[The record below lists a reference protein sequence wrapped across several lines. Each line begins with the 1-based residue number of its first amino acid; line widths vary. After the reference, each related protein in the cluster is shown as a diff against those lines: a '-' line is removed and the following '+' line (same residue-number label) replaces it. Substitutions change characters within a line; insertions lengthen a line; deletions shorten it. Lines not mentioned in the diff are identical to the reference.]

1 MNNSTWQHPYVNIFK
16 HFDIGSTKKC
26 VKQGDVTALMDR
38 DLKSTVFRIR
48 GLVPANNYIQ
58 FPAQLSNQNLALTGH
73 LFYVL
78 FRPIYD
84 KFFSIHIDILTHE
97 QHVVRISLSNL
108 FREVKATQTCIQ
120 FPYISTNTNIH
131 WTILCFDLESILL
144 TYMTNQHYHMIKSFQ
159 LCGNMMVKNCF
170 SSQFFYEPGL
180 SNHKIK
186 QNRSKQSCIR
196 SLPRELSYPVGKDE
210 SWHDKYDFIMIPNSS
225 SSLIDENSDETLNT
239 IGDVRVQTSRELNK
253 TDEPISQSLTNSTL
267 NTENTISPRDNQN
280 NWQTNMNSTN
290 GFPSLPTMHESSL
303 PLTSSHHNDDGI
315 HLFVN
320 PQTISSTNSIHDDLN
335 FDLALTTDRSQQ
347 SHLPDPILRLRTVI
361 GLGNRISNSRNLLW
375 TQDGNYVLYP
385 SNAIVVQMHVETQQ
399 QWFFIGHTDKV
410 SAIAFNGNS
419 SLLATT
425 QTGPNGILRLWKFE
439 TRRCICVVR
448 VPGTCNLHALDFGIR
463 NLSDSSS
470 TLVVVGHGEQPQQSR
485 TVICVYNTL
494 NAHKG
499 SIELI
504 CRTTTDASITHIRF
518 VPYDSTRFLSI
529 GSDNIR
535 FWRIKNGN
543 DLKSMSIS
551 VDDIDQ
557 LEYTDIQFEH
567 LSNNKLNELIV
578 YISSKSGHILEL
590 LYDERRVIKIHRL
603 LPIKRSNGSTDKIT
617 MANGPS
623 IGICAFTCT
632 SNFSITGSNDGY
644 VRVWSNDFT
653 HVYIEAKHD
662 QAICGLMTSHDQT
675 RVLIATV
682 SGTLGILNL
691 VNKEHINLIRAHTQY
706 VTDIDYDDTRKQMI
720 SVGQDG
726 TIRIWCFRTGKQL
739 SEFTAERETPV
750 IVTYAPNRQTF
761 ACGFDNGTIKI
772 FELSTSIISAEITH
786 HTIGITG
793 LLYAHNGGRLIS
805 SDEEGNLC
813 LLDANDSYKL
823 QRTVA
828 KALSILRKGITTLS
842 ISPDGKHTAYVG
854 PTEFV
859 VTIVETNSLNQTL
872 RIDISSCT
880 LISNDRRS
888 ITSTESALFVRF
900 APNRQLLVATTNFK
914 LLKFDSYTGKLLNI
928 INNIHKC
935 TFDCL
940 TLSSDSQY
948 LVTGGDNMIKF
959 WDDANFQSF
968 VGHSEPIR
976 KVFFTDDNM
985 HIVSIGDSIFIWDVL
1000 AWTTPRPALLNN
1012 IQSTVPSKI
1021 HERIPILSTLDNN
1034 GQPRNPPEPFQYTQ
1048 QTNGHTAQAITRS
1061 LSNSELDKN
1070 LSTSQGQKKINN
1082 KKLVTK
1088 QIDNIPMIRRH
1099 FIQRI
1104 NHSQLAK
1111 KRYIAPINKESL
1123 KLKSIIGYNGN
1134 GRENLV
1140 WHAHSGFFA
1149 YSVGCNVIVENLN
1162 NNHQTILTGHT
1173 EEISTITLSNDITV
1187 LASAQCSI
1195 IMNKD
1200 DLQTKIIIW
1209 DIKMLQQKLY
1219 LHQSVHAIQSM
1230 AFSRDDR
1237 FLITMGDYRKPL
1249 LSLWSTHDYTNLLN
1263 WQDESS
1269 SIYMNCLAWNPMRA
1283 NEFCLGCSN
1292 SCIRFCSIIEQ
1303 TNETNIRLQVINGQ
1317 IPLSINEHIKNSCE
1331 ITSCVYLISNSQ
1343 LVLCSTN
1350 SGFVTCWNT
1359 RTNSCLLHWKAD
1371 SNEICYMTT
1380 IKYKLLTGSSNGCLR
1395 LWNIENLEVN
1405 LGQTNNN
1412 DSNYGLTIQDE
1423 FQLDDGIISGSF
1435 DNTFD
1440 MGIVGTLCGSL
1451 WYICWTTERTKTR
1464 LVASHT
1470 DRITG
1475 VIPIE
1480 DTHIVTSSLDGT
1492 IRIFQLEDRNEI
1504 LRFDAN
1510 GLKVT
1515 CLTSWDN
1522 SIVPAN
1528 HSIGTTSPIK
1538 NIQTTVRSIV
1548 AGYNDGTLRIFNL
1561 LHGQMVLKLHPHTSS
1576 ITSINVP
1583 LNTTISLSGASD
1595 GSVAISNLVQGIVLR
1610 VLNEHRGNAPIC
1622 MIDSKQLL
1630 ENNFCMWLITSHD
1643 RRVSLW
1649 KSNQQFDLCQ
1659 LIDWLTFSAP
1669 SFAPD
1674 GTTIQNNN
1682 NWQSYPPSLARF
1694 IDHNLLMYIGYGIEK
1709 SIQIYNLDTKQ
1720 ITRTISLNQW
1730 CSCFDISNIKNDE
1743 NENRLIAIG
1752 TKDRL
1757 VQLKDYTQETFQ
1769 DFIGNSDTIINIKF
1783 LKNKSN
1789 DLLITTSSNEIFLWN
1804 VLLN

>member
-26 VKQGDVTALMDR
+26 TKQGDVTALMDR
-38 DLKSTVFRIR
+38 ELKSTVFRIR

-58 FPAQLSNQNLALTGH
+58 FPAQSSNQTLALTGH
-73 LFYVL
+73 LFYAL
-78 FRPIYD
+78 FRPIFD

-97 QHVVRISLSNL
+97 QHLVRISLSNL
-108 FREVKATQTCIQ
+108 YREFKVTQTSIQ
-120 FPYISTNTNIH
+120 FPYTSPNTTMH
-131 WTILCFDLESILL
+131 WTVLCFDLESILL

-170 SSQFFYEPGL
+170 SSKYFYDSGL
-180 SNHKIK
+180 SNQKM
-186 QNRSKQSCIR
+186 KQSSNR
-196 SLPRELSYPVGKDE
+196 ALPRELSYPVGKDE
-210 SWHDKYDFIMIPNSS
+210 SWHEKYDFIMIPNSS
-225 SSLIDENSDETLNT
+225 SSIIDENSNDLSSK
-239 IGDVRVQTSRELNK
+239 IGSVQVHSARDSSR
-253 TDEPISQSLTNSTL
+253 TDDTMNQSFTNSIQ
-267 NTENTISPRDNQN
+267 NTISPRDNQN
-280 NWQTNMNSTN
+280 NWQKSIKPID
-290 GFPSLPTMHESSL
+290 GFPSLPTMPESS
-303 PLTSSHHNDDGI
+303 TSTNHNNDGI
-315 HLFVN
+315 HLFIN
-320 PQTISSTNSIHDDLN
+320 SQSIPSNNSINDDFN
-335 FDLALTTDRSQQ
+335 FDLALTTDRSQL

-361 GLGNRISNSRNLLW
+361 GLGNRISSSTSLLW
-375 TQDGNYVLYP
+375 TQDGNYALYP

-425 QTGPNGILRLWKFE
+425 QTGPSGILRLWKFE

-448 VPGTCNLHALDFGIR
+448 VPGTSNLHALDFGIR

-485 TVICVYNTL
+485 TIVCVYNTL

-499 SIELI
+499 SIDLL
-504 CRTTTDASITHIRF
+504 CRSTTDASISHIRF

-535 FWRIKNGN
+535 FWRMKNGN

-551 VDDIDQ
+551 VDDIEQ
-557 LEYTDIQFEH
+557 LEYTDFQFEH
-567 LSNNKLNELIV
+567 SSNNKLNELVV
-578 YISSKSGHILEL
+578 YVSSKSGHIIEL
-590 LYDERRVIKIHRL
+590 LYDERRVVKIHRL
-603 LPIKRSNGSTDKIT
+603 LPTKRSNGSTDKIT

-653 HVYIEAKHD
+653 QVYIEAKHD
-662 QAICGLMTSHDQT
+662 QAICGLVTSHDQT
-675 RVLIATV
+675 RILILTV
-682 SGTLGILNL
+682 SGSLGVLNL
-691 VNKEHINLIRAHTQY
+691 VNKEHTNLIRAHTQN

-720 SVGQDG
+720 SVGHDG

-750 IVTYAPNRQTF
+750 VVTYAPNRQIF
-761 ACGFDNGTIKI
+761 ACGFDNGTIKV
-772 FELSTSIISAEITH
+772 FELNTSIISAEITH
-786 HTIGITG
+786 HTKGITG

-805 SDEEGNLC
+805 SDEEGTLC

-828 KALSILRKGITTLS
+828 KALSTSQKGTMILS

-854 PTEFV
+854 PTEYV

-880 LISNDRRS
+880 LITNDRRS
-888 ITSTESALFVRF
+888 ITSSEAALFARF

-928 INNIHKC
+928 INNIHKR

-968 VGHSEPIR
+968 VGHSEPIQ

-985 HIVSIGDSIFIWDVL
+985 HLVSIGDSIFIWDVL
-1000 AWTTPRPALLNN
+1000 AWTTPRPGQLNTT
-1012 IQSTVPSKI
+1012 QSTLPSKMLERVPSV
-1021 HERIPILSTLDNN
+1021 LSILDNT
-1034 GQPRNPPEPFQYTQ
+1034 GQPRNPPEPFQYSQ
-1048 QTNGHTAQAITRS
+1048 QNNGHTARAITRS
-1061 LSNSELDKN
+1061 LSNSEIDKN
-1070 LSTSQGQKKINN
+1070 TNVPQGQKKTNN
-1082 KKLVTK
+1082 KKSSKK
-1088 QIDNIPMIRRH
+1088 QTDNPPAIRRH
-1099 FIQRI
+1099 FIQRV
-1104 NHSQLAK
+1104 NHSHLAK
-1111 KRYIAPINKESL
+1111 KRYVAPVNQESL
-1123 KLKSIIGYNGN
+1123 KLRSIIGYNGN
-1134 GRENLV
+1134 GRENLA

-1173 EEISTITLSNDITV
+1173 EEISTLTLSNDVSI
-1187 LASAQCSI
+1187 LASAQCSTLT
-1195 IMNKD
+1195 NKD
-1200 DLQTKIIIW
+1200 ELQTKIIIW
-1209 DIKMLQQKLY
+1209 DIKRLHQKLY

-1237 FLITMGDYRKPL
+1237 FLITIGDYRKPML
-1249 LSLWSTHDYTNLLN
+1249 TLWSTHDYMNLLN

-1269 SIYMNCLAWNPMRA
+1269 PSSYMNCLAWNSARA

-1292 SCIRFCSIIEQ
+1292 GCIRFCTIVEQ
-1303 TNETNIRLQVINGQ
+1303 TNDTNVRLQVVNGYV
-1317 IPLSINEHIKNSCE
+1317 PSSISEHAKLPCE

-1350 SGFVTCWNT
+1350 CGFVTCWNT

-1371 SNEICYMTT
+1371 SNEICYMTAM
-1380 IKYKLLTGSSNGCLR
+1380 KYKLLTGSASGCLR

-1405 LGQTNNN
+1405 LGQTKNN

-1435 DNTFD
+1435 DDIFD
-1440 MGIVGTLCGSL
+1440 MGIVGTSCGSL
-1451 WYICWTTERTKTR
+1451 WYICWTTERSKTR

-1522 SIVPAN
+1522 SIVPTTDT
-1528 HSIGTTSPIK
+1528 SVTTSPIK
-1538 NIQTTVRSIV
+1538 NIRTTIRSIV

-1576 ITSINVP
+1576 TTAINVP
-1583 LNTTISLSGASD
+1583 SNTTISISGASD
-1595 GSVAISNLVQGIVLR
+1595 GSVAISNLVQGLVVR

-1622 MIDSKQLL
+1622 VIDSKQSL
-1630 ENNFCMWLITSHD
+1630 ENNSYIWLIVSHD
-1643 RRVSLW
+1643 RRISLW

-1682 NWQSYPPSLARF
+1682 WESYPPSLARF
-1694 IDHNLLMYIGYGIEK
+1694 IDRNLLMYIGYGIEK

-1720 ITRTISLNQW
+1720 ITRTIPLNQW

-1743 NENRLIAIG
+1743 DENHLIAIG

-1757 VQLKDYTQETFQ
+1757 VQLKDYTQGTFQ
-1769 DFIGNSDTIINIKF
+1769 DFIGNSDTILNIKF
-1783 LKNKSN
+1783 LRKNSN

>member
-26 VKQGDVTALMDR
+26 TKQGDVTALMDR

-58 FPAQLSNQNLALTGH
+58 FPAQSSNQTLALTGH
-73 LFYVL
+73 LFYAL
-78 FRPIYD
+78 FRPIFD

-97 QHVVRISLSNL
+97 QHLVRISLSNL
-108 FREVKATQTCIQ
+108 YREFKVTQTSIQ
-120 FPYISTNTNIH
+120 FPYTSPNTTMH
-131 WTILCFDLESILL
+131 WTVLCFDLESILL

-170 SSQFFYEPGL
+170 SSKYFYDSGL
-180 SNHKIK
+180 SNQKM
-186 QNRSKQSCIR
+186 KQSSNR
-196 SLPRELSYPVGKDE
+196 ALPRELSYPVGKDE
-210 SWHDKYDFIMIPNSS
+210 SWHEKYDFIMIPNSS
-225 SSLIDENSDETLNT
+225 LSIVDENSNDLSSK
-239 IGDVRVQTSRELNK
+239 IGSVQVHSARDSSR
-253 TDEPISQSLTNSTL
+253 TDDTMNQSFTNSIQ
-267 NTENTISPRDNQN
+267 NTISPRDNQN
-280 NWQTNMNSTN
+280 NWQQSITPVD
-290 GFPSLPTMHESSL
+290 GFPSLPTMPESS
-303 PLTSSHHNDDGI
+303 TSTNHNNDGI
-315 HLFVN
+315 HLFIN
-320 PQTISSTNSIHDDLN
+320 PQSIPSNNSMNDDFN
-335 FDLALTTDRSQQ
+335 FDLALTTDRSQL

-361 GLGNRISNSRNLLW
+361 GLGNRISSSTSLLW

-425 QTGPNGILRLWKFE
+425 QTGPSGILRLWKFE

-448 VPGTCNLHALDFGIR
+448 VPGTSNLHALDFGIR

-485 TVICVYNTL
+485 TIVCVYNTL
-494 NAHKG
+494 NALKG
-499 SIELI
+499 SIDLL
-504 CRTTTDASITHIRF
+504 CRSATDASISHIRF

-551 VDDIDQ
+551 VDDIEQ
-557 LEYTDIQFEH
+557 LEYTDLQFEH
-567 LSNNKLNELIV
+567 LSNNKLNELVV
-578 YISSKSGHILEL
+578 YVSSKSGHIIEL
-590 LYDERRVIKIHRL
+590 LYDERRVVKIHRL
-603 LPIKRSNGSTDKIT
+603 LPVKRSNGSTDKIT

-644 VRVWSNDFT
+644 VRVWSNDFAQ
-653 HVYIEAKHD
+653 VYIEAKHD
-662 QAICGLMTSHDQT
+662 QAICGLVTSHDQT
-675 RVLIATV
+675 RVLILTV
-682 SGTLGILNL
+682 SGSLGVLNL
-691 VNKEHINLIRAHTQY
+691 VNKEHTNLIRAHTQN

-720 SVGQDG
+720 SVGHDG

-739 SEFTAERETPV
+739 SEFTAERETPAV
-750 IVTYAPNRQTF
+750 VTYAPNRQTF
-761 ACGFDNGTIKI
+761 ACGFDNGTIKV
-772 FELSTSIISAEITH
+772 FELNTSIISAEIAH
-786 HTIGITG
+786 HTKGITG

-805 SDEEGNLC
+805 SDEEGTLC

-828 KALSILRKGITTLS
+828 KALSTSQKGTMILS

-854 PTEFV
+854 PTEYV

-880 LISNDRRS
+880 LITNDRRS
-888 ITSTESALFVRF
+888 ITSTEAALFARF

-928 INNIHKC
+928 INNIHKR

-968 VGHSEPIR
+968 VGHSEPIQ

-985 HIVSIGDSIFIWDVL
+985 HLVSIGDSIFIWDVL
-1000 AWTTPRPALLNN
+1000 AWTTPRPGQLNN
-1012 IQSTVPSKI
+1012 TQSTLPSKMLERVPSV
-1021 HERIPILSTLDNN
+1021 LSILDNS
-1034 GQPRNPPEPFQYTQ
+1034 GQPRNPPEPFQYSQ
-1048 QTNGHTAQAITRS
+1048 QNNGHTARAITRS
-1061 LSNSELDKN
+1061 LSNSEIDKN
-1070 LSTSQGQKKINN
+1070 TNVSQGQKKTNN
-1082 KKLVTK
+1082 KKSSKK
-1088 QIDNIPMIRRH
+1088 QTDNPPAIRRH
-1099 FIQRI
+1099 FIQRV
-1104 NHSQLAK
+1104 NHSHLAK
-1111 KRYIAPINKESL
+1111 
-1123 KLKSIIGYNGN
+1123 
-1134 GRENLV
+1134 
-1140 WHAHSGFFA
+1140 
-1149 YSVGCNVIVENLN
+1149 
-1162 NNHQTILTGHT
+1162 
-1173 EEISTITLSNDITV
+1173 
-1187 LASAQCSI
+1187 
-1195 IMNKD
+1195 
-1200 DLQTKIIIW
+1200 
-1209 DIKMLQQKLY
+1209 
-1219 LHQSVHAIQSM
+1219 
-1230 AFSRDDR
+1230 
-1237 FLITMGDYRKPL
+1237 
-1249 LSLWSTHDYTNLLN
+1249 
-1263 WQDESS
+1263 
-1269 SIYMNCLAWNPMRA
+1269 
-1283 NEFCLGCSN
+1283 
-1292 SCIRFCSIIEQ
+1292 
-1303 TNETNIRLQVINGQ
+1303 
-1317 IPLSINEHIKNSCE
+1317 
-1331 ITSCVYLISNSQ
+1331 

-1350 SGFVTCWNT
+1350 CGFVTCWNT

-1371 SNEICYMTT
+1371 SNEICYMTA
-1380 IKYKLLTGSSNGCLR
+1380 IKYKLLTGSSSGCLR

-1405 LGQTNNN
+1405 LGQTKNN

-1435 DNTFD
+1435 DDIFD
-1440 MGIVGTLCGSL
+1440 MGIVGTSCGSL
-1451 WYICWTTERTKTR
+1451 WYICWTTERSKTR

-1515 CLTSWDN
+1515 CMTSWDN
-1522 SIVPAN
+1522 SIVPTTDT
-1528 HSIGTTSPIK
+1528 SVTTSPIK
-1538 NIQTTVRSIV
+1538 NIRTTIRSIV

-1576 ITSINVP
+1576 TTAINVP
-1583 LNTTISLSGASD
+1583 SNTTISISGASD
-1595 GSVAISNLVQGIVLR
+1595 GSVAISNLVQGLVLR

-1622 MIDSKQLL
+1622 VIDSKQSL
-1630 ENNFCMWLITSHD
+1630 ENNSYIWLIVSHD
-1643 RRVSLW
+1643 RRISLW

-1682 NWQSYPPSLARF
+1682 WESYPPSLARF
-1694 IDHNLLMYIGYGIEK
+1694 IDRNLLMYIGYGIEK

-1720 ITRTISLNQW
+1720 ITRTIPLNQW

-1743 NENRLIAIG
+1743 DENHLIAIG

-1757 VQLKDYTQETFQ
+1757 VQLKDYTQGTFQ
-1769 DFIGNSDTIINIKF
+1769 DFIGSSDTILNIKF
-1783 LKNKSN
+1783 LRKNSN